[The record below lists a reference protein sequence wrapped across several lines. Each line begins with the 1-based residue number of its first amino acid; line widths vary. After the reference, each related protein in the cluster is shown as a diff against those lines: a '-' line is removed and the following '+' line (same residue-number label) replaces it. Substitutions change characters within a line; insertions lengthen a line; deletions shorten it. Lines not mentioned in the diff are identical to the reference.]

1 MTNEPSRY
9 GTGPDDLSEAEPER
23 QNPRE
28 IALDELVA
36 LGQEMGGYDAPIIAV
51 TEEMLKAVENY
62 VIGCCNAMPKD
73 LTEIYR
79 AMAAV
84 APSSNLADRHAQQKK
99 TICELL
105 DDRDA
110 ALAHAEAAEI
120 ERDDYARRL
129 GLTDHAWSVMAK
141 ERDDFRDA
149 LCATVGKLMVAEQR
163 LAALE
168 PLKAETDN
176 HDYHGT
182 KQDNKAVP
190 DEVHERFHRSIG
202 DVLAGRVIPEARRQ
216 MQEALKSA
224 PKEKPEFPVRLM
236 ETDRRKVGG

>member
-1 MTNEPSRY
+1 MTDEPSRY

-110 ALAHAEAAEI
+110 ALARAEAAE
-120 ERDDYARRL
+120 RRNSDWEHTANDL
-129 GLTDHAWSVMAK
+129 KDRGWAWK
-141 ERDDFRDA
+141 DRA
-149 LCATVGKLMVAEQR
+149 LAAEQR

-168 PLKAETDN
+168 PQPEP
-176 HDYHGT
+176 
-182 KQDNKAVP
+182 AVNP
-190 DEVHERFHRSIG
+190 FR
-202 DVLAGRVIPEARRQ
+202 
-216 MQEALKSA
+216 
-224 PKEKPEFPVRLM
+224 EFPV
-236 ETDRRKVGG
+236 DRRRIGG